1 MTRSSSVAAAAQQ
14 YNDNRTTSNLINY
27 QAALANA
34 AASATS
40 LIPGEGAAFAG
51 NAIAANIKN
60 LSQNHSTMSA
70 SDFESSAI
78 AIAGALAT
86 LVGQGVEISGLAA
99 ANINPLVGGG
109 VFTLGEFINAVGFV
123 ISAAGVV
130 IDSGTIA
137 QIATQSLQALG
148 LAPSPSGQY
157 SPVTLSSSNFICDAT
172 NAATMWDIVKGDNT
186 EQINSAPSNNG
197 SGLNISNSIGGDIIV
212 APGSPGSP
220 YTFSISGSDNNIM
233 GINSTPITGSAVGV
247 NVSGSGNT
255 INAGTGT
262 SVSLSNTNGNFDVVN
277 SNRDQFNQGGGISL
291 ASNTQ
296 ANVNGNGNG
305 ISVANGDSM
314 GAYGGGNTINAAS
327 NSLVVASSTNGAF
340 DTINTNGNT
349 FGGTVA
355 NGQGTGVW
363 LNQDAQANVNGNN
376 NGISVTSGDSMGAY
390 GGGNT
395 INAAS
400 NSLVVASGT
409 NGSYDTINANGNS
422 FGGTTA
428 NGQGTGVW
436 LDKNVQ
442 ANVNGNNIGISVTS
456 GDSMGAYGG
465 GNTINATPNS
475 VVYASGTNGSYD
487 TINANGNSFGGAAAN
502 GQGTGVWLDKNVQAN
517 VNGNNIGISV
527 TSGDSMGAYGG
538 GNTINATP
546 NSVVYAS
553 GTNGSYDTINANGNS
568 FGGAA
573 ANGQGTG
580 VWLDKNVQ
588 ANVNGNN
595 IGISVTSGDSMGAY
609 GGGNT
614 INATPNSVVYAS
626 GTNGSYDT
634 INANGNSFGGTA
646 ANGQGTGVWLDKNVQ
661 VNVNGAGNGIAL
673 NSGDSVGVYGGGNV
687 VDAAPITTTAIYNT
701 NGNAVVVNATGDL
714 FGAVTANGQGSGI
727 WLGQNAQ
734 ATVNGNGNGIGL
746 TAGATL
752 TATGN
757 SDIVNAAAGS
767 VVNVS
772 GTGDEIN
779 GSNSIINI
787 AGNNETIWLS
797 GESNVVTVTGQNVTV
812 YAQNSTVNF
821 VGSAANNNNNKLIG
835 VKNTGSGWSSN
846 DAWYALTGSSHPIG
860 ATAPFQLPVF
870 TDPSASV
877 PGDNVPNAT
886 DPVWIFIPYTYSP
899 SGEPILSEPIIVTA
913 PPDVGD
919 SDPIILNLNGDKVQT
934 TALEGSTTYFDMENE
949 GEKNQ
954 TAWGTTGEGYLVY
967 DPEDVDNAAVVTK
980 DAQLVGGFG
989 ALQTMA
995 QQFDGTGHGDLTV
1008 ADALWANLKVWVDK
1022 TGSGNFQSGQL
1033 MSLDQLGIT
1042 SIDLDGNQTD
1052 RNSNGNKIITDSSFT
1067 RADGSRG
1074 DIAGVDLMFSRN
1086 DTPSLVDAQV
1096 HNLIS
1101 AMSLAGAAPGGQTST
1116 GVADQNNLAALA
1128 LPSH

>member
-1 MTRSSSVAAAAQQ
+1 MTTLTVGGYSLGNLDGISSVAAAAQQ

-277 SNRDQFNQGGGISL
+277 SNGDQFNQGGGISL

-422 FGGTTA
+422 FGGTT
-428 NGQGTGVW
+428 
-436 LDKNVQ
+436 
-442 ANVNGNNIGISVTS
+442 
-456 GDSMGAYGG
+456 
-465 GNTINATPNS
+465 
-475 VVYASGTNGSYD
+475 
-487 TINANGNSFGGAAAN
+487 AN